1 MNGTVTPCRPR
12 SCPGAPC
19 PSGDQRPGGWRWLL
33 PVLLLLAGG
42 LIFCHGCHRGDHDV
56 DDELAVHAPDER

>member
-12 SCPGAPC
+12 SCPVVP
-19 PSGDQRPGGWRWLL
+19 RPAGPPRRAGWLL